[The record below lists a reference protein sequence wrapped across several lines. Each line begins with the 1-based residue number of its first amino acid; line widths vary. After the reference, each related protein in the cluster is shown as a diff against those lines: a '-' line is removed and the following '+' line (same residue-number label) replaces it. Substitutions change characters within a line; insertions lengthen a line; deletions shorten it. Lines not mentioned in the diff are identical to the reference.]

1 MFKRYRLDMPKIVA
15 SKKDWIKLGYQQ
27 FSENGE
33 AGLNVDKMS
42 RLLKC
47 NKSSFYWHFKT
58 KQSFINDLIAYWID
72 IDTTK
77 VIDEV
82 GKQELPKDKMLK
94 LIEIAFRKDSNLD
107 FIFYLKKYSQKDENI
122 QEIVERI
129 DDERITFVGQLITAL
144 GYSSEDAKIKASI
157 FYKYLIGYHEMIRY
171 KRQQRNYLVEVIAEI
186 DQFVKIT

>member
-1 MFKRYRLDMPKIVA
+1 MPKIVA